1 MAKTPANQSL
11 GPSAQESAAA
21 TPVKAAAT
29 LAAAPE
35 AFVSTTA
42 ISRAVSRAVRGG
54 KLRKIGSRLYT
65 RNLVDPAEV
74 VVRRNLWGI
83 VAGYFPGAVVADRTA
98 FEIGPA
104 PDGSVCIA
112 AARGREIELPGVVLR
127 PRRGAGPVELDQP
140 FMTGL
145 HLSSRAR
152 AFLENMRPSRARGG
166 RVPRTLSRREIEER
180 LDAVTSLSG
189 EAAVNRLREQVRI
202 VATALDMRDEAAAL
216 DDLIG
221 ALLGTRSARLSSPAA
236 QARAKGRPF
245 DSGRVALFETLHRAL
260 RDYPPRSVPA
270 PPRDT
275 VGRKTLAFFE
285 AYFSNFIEG
294 TEFSIEEAAGI
305 VFDGNVPAERPADAH
320 DVTGTWRL
328 VSDDAEMART
338 PDSFR
343 DLEALLQSRHRTI
356 MGGRPDT
363 RPGEFKSVSNRAG
376 ATVFVDPALVRG
388 TLEQGFGHWR
398 SLETPFQRAVFA
410 MFLVT
415 EVHPF
420 ADGNGRV
427 ARIMMNTELVAGG
440 EHRILVPTVFRAN
453 YVAALRALSRTGRPE
468 PLVQVMDYARRW
480 TAQVPW
486 RSLDETRRELEQCHA
501 FLDAEDA
508 EAEGKRLRMP
518 AVS

>member
-1 MAKTPANQSL
+1 MTKIPADGSPMATDRGLASPTPTRAVV
-11 GPSAQESAAA
+11 A
-21 TPVKAAAT
+21 

-42 ISRAVSRAVRGG
+42 ISRAVSRAVSTG

-65 RNLVDPAEV
+65 KNLVDPAEA
-74 VVRRNLWGI
+74 VVRRNLWDI

-104 PDGSVCIA
+104 PDGSVCIV

-127 PRRGAGPVELDQP
+127 PRRGAGPMELDQP

-145 HLSSRAR
+145 RLSSRAR

-166 RVPRTLSRREIEER
+166 RMARTLSRTEIEER
-180 LDAVTSLSG
+180 LDAVISLSG
-189 EAAVNRLREQVRI
+189 EVAANRLRDEARI
-202 VATALDMRDEAAAL
+202 AAASLDMHDEAAAL

-221 ALLGTRSARLSSPAA
+221 ALLGTRSARLASPAA
-236 QARAKGRPF
+236 RARGQGRPF
-245 DSGRVALFETLHRAL
+245 DTGRTVLFETLHRAL
-260 RDYPPRSVPA
+260 RDYPPRTVAA
-270 PPRDT
+270 PPRDP
-275 VGRKTLAFFE
+275 VARKTLAFFE

-294 TEFSIEEAAGI
+294 TEFTVEEAAGI
-305 VFDGNVPAERPADAH
+305 VFKGNVPAERSADAH
-320 DVTGTWRL
+320 DVAGTWRL

-338 PDSFR
+338 PDSVR
-343 DLEALLQSRHRTI
+343 NLEALLKSRHRTI
-356 MGGRPDT
+356 MGGRADT
-363 RPGEFKSVSNRAG
+363 RPGKFKSMPNRAG
-376 ATVFVDPALVRG
+376 ATTFVDPALVRG

-427 ARIMMNTELVAGG
+427 ARVMMNAEMVGGG
-440 EHRILVPTVFRAN
+440 EHRILVPTVFRSN
-453 YVAALRALSRTGRPE
+453 YVVPLRALSRTGRPE
-468 PLVQVMDYARRW
+468 PLIQAMDYARRW
-480 TAQVPW
+480 TAQVGW
-486 RSLDETRRELEQCHA
+486 RSLEGTRRELEGCHA

-518 AVS
+518 AAP

>member
-1 MAKTPANQSL
+1 MAKIPADRSPRASNQAPASPTPAT
-11 GPSAQESAAA
+11 AAFA
-21 TPVKAAAT
+21 

-42 ISRAVSRAVRGG
+42 ISRAVSRAVRAG

-65 RNLVDPAEV
+65 KNLVDPVEV
-74 VVRRNLWGI
+74 VVRRNLWEI

-104 PDGSVCIA
+104 PDGSVCIV
-112 AARGREIELPGVVLR
+112 AARGREIELPGVLLR
-127 PRRGAGPVELDQP
+127 PRRGVGPIELDQP
-140 FMTGL
+140 FMTDL

-166 RVPRTLSRREIEER
+166 RVPRTLSRSEIEER
-180 LDAVTSLSG
+180 LDAVISLSG
-189 EAAVNRLREQVRI
+189 EAAANRLRDEVRI
-202 VATALDMRDEAAAL
+202 AAASLDMHDEAATL
-216 DDLIG
+216 DDVIG
-221 ALLGTRSARLSSPAA
+221 ALLGTRSTRLASPAA
-236 QARAKGRPF
+236 RARGQGRPF
-245 DSGRVALFETLHRAL
+245 DAGRVALFETLHRAL
-260 RDYPPRSVPA
+260 RDYPPRTVPA
-270 PPRDT
+270 PPRDP
-275 VGRKTLAFFE
+275 VGSKTLAFFD

-294 TEFSIEEAAGI
+294 TEFTVEEAAGI
-305 VFDGNVPAERPADAH
+305 VFDGNVPTERPADAH
-320 DVTGTWRL
+320 DVAGTWRL

-343 DLEALLQSRHRTI
+343 DLEALLKSRHRTI
-356 MGGRPDT
+356 MGGRADT
-363 RPGEFKSVSNRAG
+363 RPGEFKSMPNRAG
-376 ATVFVDPALVRG
+376 TTVFVDPALVRG

-398 SLETPFQRAVFA
+398 SLETPFQCAVFA

-427 ARIMMNTELVAGG
+427 ARVMMNAELVARG

-468 PLVQVMDYARRW
+468 PLIQAMDYLWRW
-480 TAQVPW
+480 TAQVQW
-486 RSLDETRRELEQCHA
+486 HSLDETRRELERCHA
-501 FLDAEDA
+501 FMDAEDA
-508 EAEGKRLRMP
+508 ETEGKRLRML
-518 AVS
+518 AAS